1 MKESYL
7 PSRKVT
13 VFGVALFAA
22 LAVILGLKYY
32 PTDAQENAP
41 ALSVTENQSANQS
54 TGTAAIPADNN
65 TDTVS
70 LQSTG
75 TTTFDTLGTT
85 SANIPELP
93 DGRENK
99 TQKRLAR
106 LAPKIAK
113 LSASGNYTQQ
123 ELNVALQQ
131 LVTPEIKAETQ
142 EFDREDINIEENTE
156 ETYTS
161 PEDARQYAVSIAKM
175 VQSKK
180 DSGIGKELQIVASA
194 MMNENSQ
201 KLKELDP
208 VMQAY
213 DTIITKMQQMPVPA
227 EFAPAHIKLLN
238 GFAQKRQAL
247 ANMRYYVSDPL
258 RGQAAIN
265 VYRRADKKTT
275 LARQAITELSTV
287 RTQ

>member
-1 MKESYL
+1 M

-13 VFGVALFAA
+13 VFGVALFTA

-41 ALSVTENQSANQS
+41 ALSVTENQS
-54 TGTAAIPADNN
+54 TGTAAMPAEN
-65 TDTVS
+65 TDTPS
-70 LQSTG
+70 LEPTG

-99 TQKRLAR
+99 TQKRMAR
-106 LAPKIAK
+106 LAPKIAQ
-113 LSASGNYTQQ
+113 LSASGDYTQQ

-238 GFAQKRQAL
+238 GFVQKRQAL
-247 ANMRYYVSDPL
+247 ANMRFYVSDPL
-258 RGQAAIN
+258 RGQVGIAA
-265 VYRRADKKTT
+265 YKRAEKKTT
-275 LARQAITELSTV
+275 LARQIITELSTT